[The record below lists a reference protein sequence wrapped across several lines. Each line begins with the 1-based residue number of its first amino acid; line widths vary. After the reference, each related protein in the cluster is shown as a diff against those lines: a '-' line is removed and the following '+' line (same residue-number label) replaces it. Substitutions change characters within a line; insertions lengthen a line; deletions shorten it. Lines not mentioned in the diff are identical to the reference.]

1 MGLVMVCLIPIT
13 NLIIMSLLVVD
24 KLMRKQG
31 LDFSLDGISF
41 KLERGE
47 RLALAG
53 ATGSGKSTILRIA
66 AGLLQADAGSVWF
79 EGKRVPGPEEKLM
92 PGHPGVAYLSQHF
105 ELRKNYRVGDE
116 LEAWSK
122 LTEAETLRICEICR
136 VGHLIKRMTHEL
148 SGGERQR
155 VALARALLT
164 DPRLLMLDEPYSNL
178 DAVHKQVMQ
187 DVIEDI
193 SATLGITC
201 MKVLHDGADV
211 LSWASRVIVM
221 RDGRIVQEGDPGFV
235 YYQPVDEYVAGL
247 LGSYSM
253 LDAEKLA
260 GSIGWS
266 ATGSGIVLVRPGSVA
281 IVDAGRGDADGRVTE
296 IRFLGSHH
304 RVSVMTPAGK
314 VSLHAIRPDVELGE
328 TVGLL
333 FRRDELCH
341 V

>member
-1 MGLVMVCLIPIT
+1 
-13 NLIIMSLLVVD
+13 MSLLVVE

-31 LDFSLDGISF
+31 VDFSLDGISF
-41 KLERGE
+41 KLEPGE

-79 EGKRVPGPEEKLM
+79 EEKRVPGPDEKLM
-92 PGHPGVAYLSQHF
+92 PGHPGIAYLSQHF
-105 ELRKNYRVGDE
+105 ELRKNYRVEDE

-122 LTEAETLRICEICR
+122 LTEAETFRICGICR
-136 VGHLIKRMTHEL
+136 VGHLLKRMTHEL

-164 DPRLLMLDEPYSNL
+164 DPRLLLLDEPYSNL

-187 DVIEDI
+187 DVIEAI

-211 LSWASRVIVM
+211 LSWASRVIVI
-221 RDGRIVQEGDPGFV
+221 REGSIVQEGDPRSV
-235 YYQPVDEYVAGL
+235 YYRPVDEYVAGM
-247 LGSYSM
+247 LGSYSI
-253 LDAEKLA
+253 LEGAKLA
-260 GSIGWS
+260 GLPGWS
-266 ATGSGIVLVRPGSVA
+266 ATGQGRILVRPGTVS
-281 IVDAGRGDADGRVTE
+281 IVDAGIGDADGRVTE

-304 RVSVMTPAGK
+304 RVTVVTPAGE
-314 VSLHAIRPDVELGE
+314 VFLHAIRPDVEPGE
-328 TVGLL
+328 TIGLL
-333 FRRDELCH
+333 FRRDEWCH
-341 V
+341 L

>member
-1 MGLVMVCLIPIT
+1 MGLVMECLIPIT

-24 KLMRKQG
+24 KLIRKQG
-31 LDFSLDGISF
+31 LDFSLEGISF

-66 AGLLQADAGSVWF
+66 AGLLQADAGSVRF

-92 PGHPGVAYLSQHF
+92 PGHPGIAYLSQHF

-122 LTEAETLRICEICR
+122 LTEAETLRICGICQ
-136 VGHLIKRMTHEL
+136 VGHLLKRMTHEL

-164 DPRLLMLDEPYSNL
+164 DPRLLLLDEPYSNL

-187 DVIEDI
+187 NVIEDI

-260 GSIGWS
+260 GYIGWS
-266 ATGSGIVLVRPGSVA
+266 ATGPGIVLVRPGSVA
-281 IVDAGRGDADGRVTE
+281 IVDAGRGDADGRVME